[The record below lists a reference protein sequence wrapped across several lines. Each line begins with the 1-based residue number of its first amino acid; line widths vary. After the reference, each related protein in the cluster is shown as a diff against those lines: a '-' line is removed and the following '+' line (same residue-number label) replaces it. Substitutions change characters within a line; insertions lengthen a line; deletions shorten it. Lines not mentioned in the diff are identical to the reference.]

1 MQSKHSRQQRNQHQI
16 KSTKKETK
24 AERVVIQSQNNYS
37 FRLGK
42 ARMKASQSDL
52 DRQDERT
59 KQNQMN
65 PQAKPKKKKKRKR
78 KMKCTKQE

>member
-52 DRQDERT
+52 DRQDERR
-59 KQNQMN
+59 KQNHMN
-65 PQAKPKKKKKRKR
+65 PQAKPKKKKKC
-78 KMKCTKQE
+78 MKQE

>member
-24 AERVVIQSQNNYS
+24 AKRVVIHSQNNYS